1 MSGGHSRDKN
11 ARRYQFVASGLRQEG
26 GFRVWLFGPDPFYSR
41 SEEGDGDYPLYGFL
55 KVQNVALRARLAA
68 IGRLGLRSRAYRRH
82 VYQKIAALTLGA
94 FFVSLAGQRLR
105 RVAARFGKP
114 ARHSDVRTAIVSH
127 LYYLDLLPEILAC
140 RAMLPDGAPLHLTVP
155 NDRVEQAQNLV
166 RDLPAVI
173 VHPCENRGRDIAPF
187 IALLNAGTFDA
198 YDAVLKLHT
207 KRSPHLR
214 DGEIRR
220 KLLFTMLAGSRNST
234 QRMLAAFEAPD
245 TGLVGWKASYRAS
258 PSYWMANEA
267 RVRAIV
273 RQMDMPDDAVR
284 LGFFEGSM
292 FWFRP
297 AALARLRHLQLSPED
312 FEPEARQL
320 DGTLHHAIE
329 RCFTISAW
337 ADGFSV
343 RGLDGRLLI

>member
-1 MSGGHSRDKN
+1 MVMS
-11 ARRYQFVASGLRQEG
+11 
-26 GFRVWLFGPDPFYSR
+26 
-41 SEEGDGDYPLYGFL
+41 
-55 KVQNVALRARLAA
+55 ARLMA

-94 FFVSLAGQRLR
+94 AFVSPVGQRLR
-105 RVAARFGKP
+105 QAVARFGTP
-114 ARHSDVRTAIVSH
+114 AHHPDVRTAVVAH
-127 LYYLDLLPEILAC
+127 VYYLDLLPEILAC
-140 RAMLPDGAPLHLTVP
+140 WATLPDGAPLHLTVP
-155 NDRVEQAQNLV
+155 SERIEQARHLLQDIPGAIL
-166 RDLPAVI
+166 
-173 VHPCENRGRDIAPF
+173 HPCENRGRDIAPF
-187 IALLNAGTFDA
+187 LTLLNAGVFDP

-207 KRSPHLR
+207 KRSPHLL

-220 KLLFTMLAGSRNST
+220 KLLFTTLAGGRNAT
-234 QRMLAAFEAPD
+234 LRLLAAFEEPD
-245 TGLVGWKASYRAS
+245 TGLIGWKASYRAA

-273 RQMDMPDDAVR
+273 RRMGMPDDAVR

-320 DGTLHHAIE
+320 DATLHHAIE
-329 RCFTISAW
+329 RCFTLSAW

-343 RGLDGRLLI
+343 RGLDGRILK